1 MAIQFSINGELG
13 IFYWSDR
20 TAIIEE
26 FHNTL
31 DLYDDG
37 KLSDRDYMSR
47 LTELIDR
54 NPDFIDGH
62 AHVGYALLDQGK
74 SRKALD
80 ACLRGVSIGE
90 SMMPENF
97 DGYVEWLSLDNR
109 PFLRAMH
116 GAVLCYLQ
124 LRQRRNAVR
133 LMEKMLKWNPNDNQG
148 VRFLIG
154 SEYLRLGEIDQAR
167 SILEKEAEYFP
178 PYHYEL
184 SLLHLRSREWI
195 SAATS
200 LRRGFAANGYI
211 AEFLIGHLNLQPLAI
226 WHGSSFSEPETALD
240 YVQQYGAL
248 WRRSSLPIS
257 FLRWVHNHSKVLA
270 ERAAVQEC
278 MEELLWERDFEK
290 RGVIV
295 QRQDEILDGIDDR
308 LSAEIVIK
316 RQDRDGRAVYP
327 WQYVIDASRFF

>member
-1 MAIQFSINGELG
+1 MAIQFAIDGELG
-13 IFYWSDR
+13 IFYLPDCD
-20 TAIIEE
+20 AIIEQ
-26 FHNTL
+26 FHNTI

-37 KLSDRDYMSR
+37 KLSDKNYMSS
-47 LTELIDR
+47 LMELI
-54 NPDFIDGH
+54 NQSPDFIDGH
-62 AHVGYALLDQGK
+62 AHIGFALLDQGK

-90 SMMPENF
+90 SVMPEDF
-97 DGYVEWLSLDNR
+97 DGHVEWSSHENR

-178 PYHYEL
+178 PYQYEL
-184 SLLHLRSREWI
+184 ALLHLKSREWI
-195 SAATS
+195 PAATS

-211 AEFLIGHLNLQPLAI
+211 AEFLIGHLDPHPLAI
-226 WHGSSFSEPETALD
+226 WHGSSFLEPETALD
-240 YVQQYGAL
+240 YVQRYGAL
-248 WRRSSLPIS
+248 WRRSSLPVS
-257 FLRWVHNHSKVLA
+257 FLRWVHNHSRVLA

-278 MEELLWERDFEK
+278 MEELLWERDFDK
-290 RGVIV
+290 RRVIV
-295 QRQDEILDGIDDR
+295 QRQDELLDGIDDR
-308 LSAEIVIK
+308 LSAEIVVK
-316 RQDRDGRAVYP
+316 RQDRDGRAIYP
-327 WQYVIDASRFF
+327 WQYAIRASRFS